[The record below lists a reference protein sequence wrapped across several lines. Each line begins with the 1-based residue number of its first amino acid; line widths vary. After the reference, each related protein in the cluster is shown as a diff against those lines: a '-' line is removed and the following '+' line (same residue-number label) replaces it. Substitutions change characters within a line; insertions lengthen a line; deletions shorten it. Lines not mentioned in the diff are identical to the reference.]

1 MKKQSFFIV
10 YVIFFL
16 FMMLL
21 GSVYTYSI
29 YRTELEITLSIN
41 TTMSGIPYMVSLAS
55 FALGMFLFGRYN
67 QPNHA
72 RQLSIFGG
80 LLFTLAWLIS
90 ALTTSIWILIFSYG
104 LMMGFAV
111 GILYGIPLMLI
122 QKQPISKK
130 GLLSG
135 VMLFGFGLSSVVF
148 SPIARRLID
157 AYDLNTLF
165 YVYAFISAILTM
177 LLFIFIPKMK
187 EKEVIDTKQTLPSW
201 GKYLFLFTSM
211 TFVGLMMIGLTNVI
225 ATSIYEKDK
234 VTIAGFISIFA
245 LLNALSRPMFGY
257 LMDHF
262 KFKAL
267 SLISIGLIILA
278 SIMNIINQGE
288 SLLLFFIGYGLYWF
302 NLGVWL
308 TMMPLYV
315 KREVGTTLYALVYG
329 KVFLGYGISAII
341 GTLLSS
347 LILDTLGS
355 PTYVYGLVIIWMGFM
370 SIYIMKVLHKKSA

>member
-1 MKKQSFFIV
+1 
-10 YVIFFL
+10 
-16 FMMLL
+16 
-21 GSVYTYSI
+21 
-29 YRTELEITLSIN
+29 
-41 TTMSGIPYMVSLAS
+41 
-55 FALGMFLFGRYN
+55 
-67 QPNHA
+67 
-72 RQLSIFGG
+72 
-80 LLFTLAWLIS
+80 
-90 ALTTSIWILIFSYG
+90 
-104 LMMGFAV
+104 
-111 GILYGIPLMLI
+111 
-122 QKQPISKK
+122 
-130 GLLSG
+130 
-135 VMLFGFGLSSVVF
+135 
-148 SPIARRLID
+148 
-157 AYDLNTLF
+157 
-165 YVYAFISAILTM
+165 
-177 LLFIFIPKMK
+177 
-187 EKEVIDTKQTLPSW
+187 
-201 GKYLFLFTSM
+201 
-211 TFVGLMMIGLTNVI
+211 
-225 ATSIYEKDK
+225 EKDK

-370 SIYIMKVLHKKSA
+370 SMYIMKVLHKKSA